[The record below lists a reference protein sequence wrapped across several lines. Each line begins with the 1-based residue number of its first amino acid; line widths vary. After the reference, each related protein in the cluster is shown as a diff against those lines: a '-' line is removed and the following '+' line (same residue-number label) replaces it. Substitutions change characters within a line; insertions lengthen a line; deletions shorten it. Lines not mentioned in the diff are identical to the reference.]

1 MNTGEKAVASQNGL
15 LTTIAWGVDGR
26 VEYALEGSIFVAGA
40 AIQWLRDG
48 LRMFKEAKESEAYAL
63 RVDSS
68 EGVYMVPAFVGL
80 GAPYWDSD
88 VRGAVFGLTRGT
100 EKEHFIRATLE
111 SLAYQTRDVLTAMES
126 DSGIR
131 LQELRV
137 DGGAVA
143 NDFLMQFQAD
153 ILGSSVERPKVLETT
168 ALGAAYL
175 AGLAVEFWKDK
186 EEIKSNRAVEKR
198 FVPEMDQG
206 TRDKLYTGWKK
217 AVQAAMHFK

>member
-1 MNTGEKAVASQNGL
+1 
-15 LTTIAWGVDGR
+15 
-26 VEYALEGSIFVAGA
+26 
-40 AIQWLRDG
+40 
-48 LRMFKEAKESEAYAL
+48 
-63 RVDSS
+63 
-68 EGVYMVPAFVGL
+68 
-80 GAPYWDSD
+80 
-88 VRGAVFGLTRGT
+88 
-100 EKEHFIRATLE
+100 
-111 SLAYQTRDVLTAMES
+111 
-126 DSGIR
+126 
-131 LQELRV
+131 
-137 DGGAVA
+137 
-143 NDFLMQFQAD
+143 MQFQAD